1 MQVGDLVRIKSNQKM
16 TRNPGIV
23 VQIYDFEFP
32 FMRLSGDK
40 GSKVRPMASVH
51 WPHLERAEP
60 MDHRQ
65 DNLEV
70 ISENR

>member
-1 MQVGDLVRIKSNQKM
+1 MQVGDLVRMKLSQKM

-23 VQIYDFEFP
+23 VQVYDFEFTH
-32 FMRLSGDK
+32 LQDE

-70 ISENR
+70 ISESR

>member
-1 MQVGDLVRIKSNQKM
+1 VQVGDLVRIKSNQKM

-23 VQIYDFEFP
+23 VQLYDFEFTH
-32 FMRLSGDK
+32 LQDE
-40 GSKVRPMASVH
+40 GSKSRPMASVH

-70 ISENR
+70 ISGARN

>member
-23 VQIYDFEFP
+23 VQIYDFEFTH
-32 FMRLSGDK
+32 LQDE
-40 GSKVRPMASVH
+40 GSKSRSMASVH

-70 ISENR
+70 ISESR

>member
-23 VQIYDFEFP
+23 VQIYDFEFTH
-32 FMRLSGDK
+32 LQDE
-40 GSKVRPMASVH
+40 GSKWRKMASVY
-51 WPHLERAEP
+51 WPQLERAEP